1 MNGTE
6 SLLVTCVYFRGVKVI
21 HLLPLWI
28 QLGMNFSEAHV
39 YENPRKNRPDID
51 QLGDVF
57 SQFFIFYRNL
67 GGDDPI

>member
-1 MNGTE
+1 MKGTE
-6 SLLVTCVYFRGVKVI
+6 SLLGTCFHLGGVKVI
-21 HLLPLWI
+21 QLLLLWI
-28 QLGMNFSEAHV
+28 QLGINFSEAHV
-39 YENPRKNRPDID
+39 YENSRKNRPDID